1 MVSSLS
7 AVVRIA
13 PAVKL
18 PHLPRWSV
26 GGGHILLGPY
36 DSPQSHDHHVAQTCG
51 SGDIILDGT
60 EELRFDKATH
70 LLQSCRIR
78 VPENPAWD
86 AALVERVLSAEVV
99 EGRPQAAPTC
109 DFQLAPARSTL
120 MEERGAWLMVTR
132 DASADGLLERV
143 SLAPDLELL
152 WGRDDFY
159 GWLLWRPARYLV
171 SGWTP
176 EAPLSDADAA
186 ALGPVLARY
195 VRLLDEPFVERLENG
210 DPAARAALDSVLREA
225 EGLPASPQRDALLAA
240 VASVL
245 ATI

>member
-7 AVVRIA
+7 AVARIA
-13 PAVKL
+13 PAAKL

-60 EELRFDKATH
+60 EELRFDRASH
-70 LLQSCRIR
+70 LLESCRIR
-78 VPENPAWD
+78 VPESPAWD

-99 EGRPQAAPTC
+99 EARPQAGATC
-109 DFQLAPARSTL
+109 DFQLAPARSTM

-132 DASADGLLERV
+132 DASADRLLERV
-143 SLAPDLELL
+143 SVAPDLDLL

-176 EAPLSDADAA
+176 QPPLSDAEAE
-186 ALGPVLARY
+186 ALAPVLARY
-195 VRLLDEPFVERLENG
+195 VRLLDEPFVERLQDG
-210 DPAARAALDSVLREA
+210 DPSARTELDSVLRD
-225 EGLPASPQRDALLAA
+225 GQRLTASPQRDALIAA
-240 VASVL
+240 VESVL